1 MSFFK
6 KKSPGKLS
14 RSSHYK
20 QKPYSSPT
28 RLSRYNYN
36 QIKNDP
42 KEDPIMSV
50 KHFFQ
55 ELVLISAPTTVPVI
69 ADHLLTRVFDWF
81 SSSKKEKKEKE
92 KEKEKEETE
101 KKPSSSDTETENDSD
116 EQSDQEET
124 DDNDDDDDSELDN
137 GNSDSEQ

>member
-1 MSFFK
+1 MSFLK
-6 KKSPGKLS
+6 KKSPGNLS

-28 RLSRYNYN
+28 RLSRYNYS
-36 QIKNDP
+36 QTKNDP

-81 SSSKKEKKEKE
+81 SSAKKDKKEKE
-92 KEKEKEETE
+92 KKEETE
-101 KKPSSSDTETENDSD
+101 KSPSSSSSDTETENDSD

-124 DDNDDDDDSELDN
+124 DDNDDDDG

>member
-1 MSFFK
+1 MSFLK
-6 KKSPGKLS
+6 KKSPGNLS

-36 QIKNDP
+36 QVKNDP

-81 SSSKKEKKEKE
+81 SSVKKDKKEKE
-92 KEKEKEETE
+92 KKEETE
-101 KKPSSSDTETENDSD
+101 KNPSSSDIETENDSD

-124 DDNDDDDDSELDN
+124 DDNDDDDG

>member
-1 MSFFK
+1 MSFLK
-6 KKSPGKLS
+6 KKSPGNLS

-36 QIKNDP
+36 QVKNDP

-81 SSSKKEKKEKE
+81 SSAKKDKKEKE
-92 KEKEKEETE
+92 KKEETE
-101 KKPSSSDTETENDSD
+101 KNPSSSDIETENDSD

-124 DDNDDDDDSELDN
+124 DDNDDDDG

>member
-6 KKSPGKLS
+6 KKSPGNLS

-36 QIKNDP
+36 QVKNDP

-92 KEKEKEETE
+92 KEETE
-101 KKPSSSDTETENDSD
+101 KKPSSSNTETENDSD